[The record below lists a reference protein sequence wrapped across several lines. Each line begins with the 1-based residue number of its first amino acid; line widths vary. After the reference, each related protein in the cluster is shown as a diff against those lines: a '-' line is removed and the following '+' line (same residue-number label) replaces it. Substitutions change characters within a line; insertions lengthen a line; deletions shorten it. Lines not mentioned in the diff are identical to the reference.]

1 MVFCL
6 FTFFLVSIKKK
17 EGKQMTWSKESRE
30 KQSNRFINPFKVIDY
45 RGEVIAVYKNSVQAE
60 KDGFQSNAIRQV
72 LNGRARTHR
81 GFTFERISVD
91 EYLEYIGIS
100 N

>member
-1 MVFCL
+1 
-6 FTFFLVSIKKK
+6 
-17 EGKQMTWSKESRE
+17 MTWSKESRE

-72 LNGRARTHR
+72 LNGRARTQR
-81 GFTFERISVD
+81 GFAFERISVD